1 MMPRLLALWLKES
14 IALLRD
20 RHGLIALF
28 IMPTLF
34 ILIMTMALRD
44 AFSPGIT
51 VDVGY
56 VIVDLDHSE
65 HSKAL
70 GKRLARGATFKLQMQ
85 AAESQT
91 PEAARTGIQSG
102 HYALALVLPKG
113 FGSRLLTPAGAG

>member
-1 MMPRLLALWLKES
+1 MMPRLFALWLKES

-34 ILIMTMALRD
+34 ILVMTMALRD

-65 HSKAL
+65 HSQAL
-70 GKRLARGATFKLQMQ
+70 SKRLAKAATFKLQPL
-85 AAESQT
+85 AANAQT
-91 PEAARTGIQSG
+91 PEAARD
-102 HYALALVLPKG
+102 A
-113 FGSRLLTPAGAG
+113 TPWV